1 MTMTLELNQIC
12 GVSLK
17 LNDQIADFP
26 QHLSLFIPVLIM
38 RQENKEELSFKWS
51 FKEDFN
57 FVTYELNIHILRAT

>member
-38 RQENKEELSFKWS
+38 RQENKEE
-51 FKEDFN
+51 
-57 FVTYELNIHILRAT
+57 YYHLNGVLKRILIL